1 MTRGA
6 RGCLLT
12 VGAML
17 FVVAVVGVAVMMAGG
32 VRKGTILQV
41 TISGDIVEDK
51 EDSLGSRFFGGSPT
65 LVRDI
70 TRAIDLA
77 RRDARVD
84 GLMAVIKPYSM
95 GLGKVQEIRDS
106 VIAFRAAGKWAKVYL
121 DTAGEFSGGNSP
133 YYLATAFDEIW
144 LSPPGDVNLYGL
156 FGVTTFLRGTL
167 DKLGVYPEFDS
178 IGKYKNAKDIYTEK
192 KMTEAHREATMMY
205 LKDWYDQ
212 IVAGIADR
220 RKLEFTRV
228 DALVNEGPFTGDEAL
243 EKGLVDHL
251 GYHDEYEEA
260 IKQAAGGHLNT
271 TSFGEYLESR
281 GGRSGR
287 SRIAVI
293 TGMGVIITGKSSMS
307 PFTGPIMGSETVVA
321 ALREARKDRGI
332 KAIVLRVDSPGGS
345 AIASDLMWRETQLAR
360 KEKPVIISMSD
371 VAASGGYY
379 IAAGATKIVAHP
391 ATITGSIGVVAGKM
405 VTTDL
410 YEWIGL
416 NREATQIGRHS
427 GYYSDTQKYSEEE
440 KAIYWKFMNKIYE
453 KFTGLVATGRGM
465 TREAVDKI
473 GQGHVWSGTRAKDLG
488 LVDELGGM
496 SKAIEIAKKEAGI
509 PEDEEVRLVY
519 LPQKKSVIQNL
530 LWPEEDTSANAAL
543 AAIPA
548 ELRAGVR
555 DIYRLGLMGRERVW
569 LLSEPPAGETP

>member
-12 VGAML
+12 AGAML

-51 EDSLGSRFFGGSPT
+51 EDSLAARMFAGNPT

-77 RRDARVD
+77 RKDDRVD
-84 GLMAVIKPYSM
+84 GLMAVIKPYAM

-106 VIAFRAAGKWAKVYL
+106 VIAFHESGKWTKVYL

-192 KMTEAHREATMMY
+192 TMTDAHREATMMY
-205 LKDWYDQ
+205 LRDWYDQ
-212 IVAGIADR
+212 IVAGIAER
-220 RKLEFTRV
+220 RKMDVARV
-228 DALVNEGPFTGDEAL
+228 DALVNEGPFTGAEAL
-243 EKGLVDHL
+243 EKGLVDRL
-251 GYHDEYEEA
+251 GYNDEFEDA
-260 IKQAAGGHLNT
+260 IKQSAGGHLNT
-271 TSFGEYLESR
+271 TTFGEYLESR
-281 GGRSGR
+281 GSRSGR

-293 TGMGVIITGKSSMS
+293 TGMGIIITGKSSMS
-307 PFTGPIMGSETVVA
+307 PFTGAIMGSETVVA
-321 ALREARKDRGI
+321 AFREARKDSSI

-360 KEKPVIISMSD
+360 KEKPVVVSMSD

-379 IAAGATKIVAHP
+379 ISAGATKIVAHP

-405 VTTDL
+405 VTTEL
-410 YEWIGL
+410 YEWLGL
-416 NREATQIGRHS
+416 HRDATSIGRHS
-427 GYYSDTQKYSEEE
+427 GYYSDTRKYSDEE
-440 KAIYWKFMNKIYE
+440 KEIYWKFMNKIYDQ
-453 KFTGLVATGRGM
+453 FTGLVATGRGM
-465 TREAVDKI
+465 TKEAVDSV
-473 GQGHVWSGTRAKDLG
+473 GQGHVWSGKRAKDLG
-488 LVDELGGM
+488 LVDELGGL

-509 PEDEEVRLVY
+509 PEDQEVRLVY
-519 LPQKKSVIQNL
+519 LPQKQSFVQSL
-530 LWPEEDTSANAAL
+530 LWPEEDASASAAL
-543 AAIPA
+543 SAMPA

-569 LLSEPPAGETP
+569 LMSEPPAGVTP

>member
-12 VGAML
+12 AGAML

-51 EDSLGSRFFGGSPT
+51 EDSLSARIFAGNPT
-65 LVRDI
+65 LLRDI

-77 RRDARVD
+77 RTDDRVD
-84 GLMAVIKPYSM
+84 GLMAVIKPYAM

-167 DKLGVYPEFDS
+167 DKLGIYPDFDS

-192 KMTEAHREATMMY
+192 TMTDAHREATMMY

-220 RKLEFTRV
+220 RNMDVAHV
-228 DALVNEGPFTGDEAL
+228 DALVNEGPFTGPEAL

-251 GYHDEYEEA
+251 GYSDEFEDA
-260 IKQAAGGHLNT
+260 IKEASGGHLNT
-271 TSFGEYLESR
+271 TTFVEYLDAR

-293 TGMGVIITGKSSMS
+293 TGMGVIISGKSSMS
-307 PFTGPIMGSETVVA
+307 PFSGAIMGSETIVG
-321 ALREARKDRGI
+321 ALREARKDSSI

-345 AIASDLMWRETQLAR
+345 AIASDLMWRETQLAK

-379 IAAGATKIVAHP
+379 ISAGATKIVAHP

-416 NREATQIGRHS
+416 HRDATQIGKHS
-427 GYYSDTQKYSEEE
+427 GYFSDTRRYSEEE
-440 KAIYWKFMNKIYE
+440 KAIYWKFMHKIYDQ
-453 KFTGLVATGRGM
+453 FTGLVATGRGM
-465 TREAVDKI
+465 TKEAVDKI

-488 LVDELGGM
+488 LIDELGGM

-509 PEDEEVRLVY
+509 PDDEDVRLVY
-519 LPQKKSVIQNL
+519 LPQKPSFIQNL
-530 LWPEEDTSANAAL
+530 LWPEEDASANAVL
-543 AAIPA
+543 AAMPA
-548 ELRAGVR
+548 EMRAGVR
-555 DIYRLGLMGRERVW
+555 DFYRLGLMGRERVW
-569 LLSEPPAGETP
+569 LMSEPPAGETP